1 MSLWLCALKPHL
13 FLAFG
18 AVLLAWVLVS
28 RSYKI
33 LAGAALSIAASAGAV
48 FCVAPG
54 AWSQYAQMMRTYG
67 IESEPIPCL
76 SIELRQW
83 LNPHAMW
90 LQYLPA
96 GLACGWALGYFW
108 RRRQTWDWI
117 RDGNLVM
124 LVSIITA
131 PYSWIFDESLAIPA
145 LLQGAYLS
153 GSRLLLA
160 ILAVVSVLIE
170 IELVCGL
177 KLFSNYYLWTAPAWL
192 AWYLLATGIKRTQV
206 GTIETNQ

>member
-1 MSLWLCALKPHL
+1 
-13 FLAFG
+13 
-18 AVLLAWVLVS
+18 
-28 RSYKI
+28 
-33 LAGAALSIAASAGAV
+33 
-48 FCVAPG
+48 
-54 AWSQYAQMMRTYG
+54 MMRTYG